1 MGPDIVTKVSIVV
14 AKTPV
19 MVPKA
24 PVVVAK
30 VPVVV
35 AKANVP
41 LCSMLSQCSLTV
53 GFIVRDL
60 VCTSGSGDPII

>member
-1 MGPDIVTKVSIVV
+1 MTRATITLATTDRFLATEVVNCCGDKAPKSIVV

-19 MVPKA
+19 MVAKA

-35 AKANVP
+35 AKANVHVV
-41 LCSMLSQCSLTV
+41 TV
-53 GFIVRDL
+53 
-60 VCTSGSGDPII
+60 